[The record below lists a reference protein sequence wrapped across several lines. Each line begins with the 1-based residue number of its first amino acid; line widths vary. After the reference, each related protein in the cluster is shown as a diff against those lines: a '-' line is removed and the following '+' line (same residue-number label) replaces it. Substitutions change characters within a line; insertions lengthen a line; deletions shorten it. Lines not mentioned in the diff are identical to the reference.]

1 MKNEFL
7 KKSDALNSEGLLLIV
22 LFSGKD
28 EEVKE
33 IPSKEM
39 KSEAK
44 FYFLKWLEQKLN
56 EIRLIG

>member
-1 MKNEFL
+1 MNFS
-7 KKSDALNSEGLLLIV
+7 KSDALNSEGLLLIV

-33 IPSKEM
+33 ILSKEM
-39 KSEAK
+39 KSGAK
-44 FYFLKWLEQKLN
+44 FYFLNWLEQKLN